1 MKKQAIDNQIVLA
14 TLNEGVSAAKVE
26 ATRLKNL
33 ITKALKLVE
42 KSSQKENLYK
52 EAGDIIVALPKR
64 LQYLETYLDKTLYA
78 LALVSSDHLKS
89 HIPQEDR
96 HSLEEVLD
104 LKIK

>member
-1 MKKQAIDNQIVLA
+1 MKKHAVNNQIILA

-26 ATRLKNL
+26 ATKLKNL

-42 KSSQKENLYK
+42 TSPQKEILYK

-96 HSLEEVLD
+96 HALEEILG